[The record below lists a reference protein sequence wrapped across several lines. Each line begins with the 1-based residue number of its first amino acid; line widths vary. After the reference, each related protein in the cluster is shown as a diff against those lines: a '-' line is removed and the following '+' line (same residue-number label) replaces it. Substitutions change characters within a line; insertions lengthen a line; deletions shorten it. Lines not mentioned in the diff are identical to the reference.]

1 MCSEIGSNRSL
12 TSSLKS
18 SINQNNNKLREM
30 SEIQQ
35 NINKSNE
42 KLAQLLNELKQINNN
57 IIKKKDFKA
66 IDYNINNKYK
76 SKVGLMNKMKICSI
90 IANNKQIKS
99 NLKNNSK

>member
-35 NINKSNE
+35 NISKSNE
-42 KLAQLLNELKQINNN
+42 KLAQLLNELKEINNN
-57 IIKKKDFKA
+57 INKKKR
-66 IDYNINNKYK
+66 
-76 SKVGLMNKMKICSI
+76 L
-90 IANNKQIKS
+90 QS
-99 NLKNNSK
+99 N

>member
-35 NINKSNE
+35 NISKSNE
-42 KLAQLLNELKQINNN
+42 KLAQLLNELKEINNN
-57 IIKKKDFKA
+57 INKKKR
-66 IDYNINNKYK
+66 
-76 SKVGLMNKMKICSI
+76 L
-90 IANNKQIKS
+90 KS
-99 NLKNNSK
+99 N